1 MSNKTKI
8 VVLKL
13 KEIVYTGIFVVL
25 GIILILL
32 IILFISGRN
41 GKKSEHITQSTY
53 IPGVYSSSIILA
65 TNPVD
70 IEVVVD
76 KEQIKSITLINTEES
91 IETMYPLITDS
102 LNSISEQIIENNSIE
117 NITYNQ
123 ENKYTSIVLIN
134 AIAEALNKAT
144 PQQHTY

>member
-32 IILFISGRN
+32 IILYITGRN
-41 GKKSEHITQSTY
+41 GQKNGHLTKSTY

-76 KEQIKSITLINTEES
+76 KEQIKSISLINTEETV
-91 IETMYPLITDS
+91 ETMYPLITDS

-134 AIAEALNKAT
+134 AINEALSKAIA
-144 PQQHTY
+144 Q

>member
-32 IILFISGRN
+32 IILFFTGRN
-41 GKKSEHITQSTY
+41 GKKSEHATQSTY

-134 AIAEALNKAT
+134 AIAEALNKAI
-144 PQQHTY
+144 PQ

>member
-32 IILFISGRN
+32 IILFITGRN

-117 NITYNQ
+117 NIIYNQ

-134 AIAEALNKAT
+134 AIAEALNKAM
-144 PQQHTY
+144 PQ

>member
-32 IILFISGRN
+32 IILYITGRN
-41 GKKSEHITQSTY
+41 GSKTGHLTQSTY

-76 KEQIKSITLINTEES
+76 KEQIKSISLINTEETV
-91 IETMYPLITDS
+91 ETMYPIITDS
-102 LNSISEQIIENNSIE
+102 LNSISEQIIENNSLE
-117 NITYNQ
+117 NITYNL

-134 AIAEALNKAT
+134 AINEALNKAI
-144 PQQHTY
+144 PQ